1 MAGGMRIVT
10 NVAALNAVVANTN
23 NSSNL
28 SKSLE
33 RLSTGLKINAA
44 KDNASG
50 MAIANQLKTQAS
62 SLKQAIDNGNQANS
76 VLLTADKAIEE
87 QSNIL
92 DQIKSKAI
100 QAAQDGQSTKTRNML
115 QADIN
120 RLMEELDNIA
130 NTTSFNGK
138 QLLSGGFSNQ
148 EFQVGDRSNIT
159 VKTSIGS
166 TQSSKIGVT
175 RFETGAN
182 ITASNI
188 TQLTLKQYD
197 GIQDFKFASVKIS
210 YSVNTGV
217 GALAEEINRNSGVT
231 GVRATYNVTTTGV
244 FAVKASRTSD
254 DFSINGV
261 LIGRVDY
268 QDNDQNGALV
278 NAINA
283 VKDTTGVQA
292 SIDSNGRLS
301 LTSADGR
308 AVYIGGSGNAIGLGS
323 GISQNMY
330 ANFGRLSL
338 VKNSGSDILVSGTFS
353 KMVLSVDANASASN
367 WILSASKG
375 AGGIGMAGASTTSQ
389 YSMSLRETK
398 SQITAYQRDALG
410 MNANR
415 FGMQWGSVAMSQNG
429 FSQLTVA
436 SAGGLANWGVKSNT
450 GNLAHISSISELNVV
465 GYFSHTLTVAMVSG
479 NWANFRTSMV
489 KATNVG
495 VNSVGV
501 PMPGQVQLVNT
512 TAGVTTLKGA
522 MAVMDIVE
530 TAILNVDQIRADIG
544 SAQQQID
551 STINNISTTQVNLKS
566 AESVIRDVDFAD
578 ESANYSKSSILAQSG
593 AYALAQANASSQYVM
608 QLLQ

>member
-10 NVAALNAVVANTN
+10 NVAALQGVVANTN

-28 SKSLE
+28 QKSLE

-62 SLKQAIDNGNQANS
+62 SLGAAIDNGNQANS

-92 DQIKSKAI
+92 DQIKQKAI

-115 QADIN
+115 QADII

-138 QLLSGGFSNQ
+138 NLLSGGFANQ

-159 VKTSIGS
+159 VKTTIGS
-166 TQSSKIGVT
+166 TQSSKLGVT
-175 RFETGAN
+175 RFETGSQ
-182 ITASNI
+182 ITASNNV
-188 TQLTLKQYD
+188 QLTIKQYN
-197 GIQDFKFASVKIS
+197 GIEDFKFAAVNIS

-217 GALAEEINRNSGVT
+217 GALAEEINRNSGTT

-244 FAVKASRTSD
+244 FAINAGHSSD
-254 DFSINGV
+254 NFSINGV

-268 QDNDQNGALV
+268 QNNDQNGALV

-283 VKDTTGVQA
+283 VKDTTGVEA
-292 SIDSNGRLS
+292 SVDKNGRLVM
-301 LTSADGR
+301 TSAEGR
-308 AVYIGGSGNAIGLGS
+308 AVFIGGSIGGGS
-323 GISQNMY
+323 GVASTMY
-330 ANFGRLSL
+330 SNFGRLSL
-338 VKNSGSDILVSGTFS
+338 VKNSGADILLSGGGNGINGA
-353 KMVLSVDANASASN
+353 SV
-367 WILSASKG
+367 
-375 AGGIGMAGASTTSQ
+375 IGFAGASTTSQ

-398 SQITAYQRDALG
+398 MQIGGYEADAMG
-410 MNANR
+410 MFGSR
-415 FGMQWGSVAMSQNG
+415 FGLVELSGGMTALFGQANLSLVSGFDNFGTAEGQISG
-429 FSQLTVA
+429 FSQIKDTRYVFSNALSDMMVTGTWASFKTSIVVQTVGAA
-436 SAGGLANWGVKSNT
+436 S
-450 GNLAHISSISELNVV
+450 
-465 GYFSHTLTVAMVSG
+465 
-479 NWANFRTSMV
+479 
-489 KATNVG
+489 
-495 VNSVGV
+495 
-501 PMPGQVQLVNT
+501 QVQIVNQ

-522 MAVMDIVE
+522 MAMMDIVE
-530 TAILNVDQIRADIG
+530 TAILNVDQIRANIG

-551 STINNISTTQVNLKS
+551 ATINNISTTQVNLKS
-566 AESVIRDVDFAD
+566 AESVIRDLDFAS

>member
-1 MAGGMRIVT
+1 MRIVT

-62 SLKQAIDNGNQANS
+62 SLSQAIDNGNQANS

-130 NTTSFNGK
+130 NSTSFNGK

-148 EFQVGDRSNIT
+148 EFQVGDKSNIT
-159 VKTSIGS
+159 VKTTIGS

-182 ITASNI
+182 ITASSNI
-188 TQLTLKQYD
+188 QLTLKQYD
-197 GIQDFKFASVKIS
+197 GIQDFKFASVTIS
-210 YSVNTGV
+210 YSVNTGL

-231 GVRATYNVTTTGV
+231 GVRATYNVQTTGL
-244 FAVKASRTSD
+244 FAVKASSTAD

-261 LIGRVDY
+261 LIGKVDY
-268 QDNDQNGALV
+268 QDNDTNGALV

-283 VKDTTGVQA
+283 VKDTTGVTA
-292 SIDSNGRLS
+292 SIDSKGRLS
-301 LTSADGR
+301 MTSTDGR
-308 AVYIGGSGNAIGLGS
+308 AVYIGGGAGRGNNAIGDGS
-323 GISQNMY
+323 GVAQTMY
-330 ANFGRLSL
+330 KNFGRLSL
-338 VKNSGSDILVSGTFS
+338 VKNSGQDILLSG
-353 KMVLSVDANASASN
+353 SAAIITSPGAAPT
-367 WILSASKG
+367 ITSG
-375 AGGIGMAGASTTSQ
+375 AGAIGFAGASTTSE

-415 FGMQWGSVAMSQNG
+415 FGAQW
-429 FSQLTVA
+429 FSATISGLFTA
-436 SAGGLANWGVKSNT
+436 ITAATAGGLANWGAKSVN
-450 GNLAHISSISELNVV
+450 GADAVSSIDQIRKMAQ
-465 GYFSHTLTVAMVSG
+465 GAFFSGGLSLVMTG
-479 NWANFRTSMV
+479 NWAKFNSLV
-489 KATNVG
+489 QVTNVNTA
-495 VNSVGV
+495 VSNI
-501 PMPGQVQLVNT
+501 QLVNT

-551 STINNISTTQVNLKS
+551 STINNISVTQVNLKS
-566 AESVIRDVDFAD
+566 AESVIRDVDFAS

>member
-10 NVAALNAVVANTN
+10 NVAALQGVVANTN

-28 SKSLE
+28 QKSLE

-62 SLKQAIDNGNQANS
+62 SLGAAIDNGNQANS

-92 DQIKSKAI
+92 DQIKQKAI

-115 QADIN
+115 QADII

-138 QLLSGGFSNQ
+138 NLLSGGFANQ

-159 VKTSIGS
+159 VKTTIGS

-175 RFETGAN
+175 RFETGKN
-182 ITASNI
+182 ITASSNM
-188 TQLTLKQYD
+188 QLTIKQYN
-197 GIQDFKFASVKIS
+197 GIEDFKFAAVNIS

-217 GALAEEINRNSGVT
+217 GALAEEINRNSGAT
-231 GVRATYNVTTTGV
+231 GVRASYNVTTTGV
-244 FAVKASRTSD
+244 FAVKASSTAD
-254 DFSINGV
+254 NFSINGV

-283 VKDTTGVQA
+283 VKDTTGVEA
-292 SIDSNGRLS
+292 SIDANGRLN

-308 AVYIGGSGNAIGLGS
+308 AVFISGGETRDGNAIGTGS
-323 GISQNMY
+323 GIGVTMY
-330 ANFGRLSL
+330 QNFGRLSL
-338 VKNSGSDILVSGTFS
+338 VKNSGADILVSGVSF
-353 KMVLSVDANASASN
+353 DAAGV
-367 WILSASKG
+367 KTQG
-375 AGGIGMAGASTTSQ
+375 AGAIGFAGVSTTSQ

-398 SQITAYQRDALG
+398 MQIGAYQQDALG
-410 MNANR
+410 MNSTR
-415 FGMQWGSVAMSQNG
+415 FGVQWVTGGALTAIFNANGVSVASN
-429 FSQLTVA
+429 
-436 SAGGLANWGVKSNT
+436 GGLANFGAKSVKGANAIT
-450 GNLAHISSISELNVV
+450 GFTQFYQLAQGAFFSGGLSLVMTADWQGFNSIVKQTALSAQSVV
-465 GYFSHTLTVAMVSG
+465 SLVQI
-479 NWANFRTSMV
+479 AN
-489 KATNVG
+489 
-495 VNSVGV
+495 
-501 PMPGQVQLVNT
+501 Q

-522 MAVMDIVE
+522 MAMMDIVE
-530 TAILNVDQIRADIG
+530 TAILNVDQIRANIG

-566 AESVIRDVDFAD
+566 AESVIRDLDFAS

>member
-10 NVAALNAVVANTN
+10 NVAALQGVVANTN

-28 SKSLE
+28 QKSLE

-62 SLKQAIDNGNQANS
+62 SLGAAIDNGNQANS

-92 DQIKSKAI
+92 DQIKQKAI
-100 QAAQDGQSTKTRNML
+100 TAAQDGQSTKTRNML
-115 QADIN
+115 QADII

-138 QLLSGGFSNQ
+138 NLLSGGFSNQ

-159 VKTSIGS
+159 VKTTIGS
-166 TQSSKIGVT
+166 TQSSKLGVT
-175 RFETGAN
+175 RFETGSN
-182 ITASNI
+182 ITASADM
-188 TQLTLKQYD
+188 QLTLKQYD
-197 GIQDFKFASVKIS
+197 GIQDFKYAAVKIS

-217 GALAEEINRNSGVT
+217 GALAEEINRNSGIT
-231 GVRATYNVTTTGV
+231 GVRASYNVTTTGV
-244 FAVKASRTSD
+244 FAVKASSTSD
-254 DFSINGV
+254 DFSINGI
-261 LIGRVDY
+261 LIGKVDY

-283 VKDTTGVQA
+283 VKDTTGVEA
-292 SIDSNGRLS
+292 SIDANGRLS

-308 AVYIGGSGNAIGLGS
+308 AVYIDGTQRAGNALGTGS
-323 GISQNMY
+323 GIGITMY
-330 ANFGRLSL
+330 QNFGRLSL
-338 VKNSGSDILVSGTFS
+338 VKNSGADILMSGT
-353 KMVLSVDANASASN
+353 A
-367 WILSASKG
+367 WIKTEKLSAG
-375 AGGIGMAGASTTSQ
+375 TLAAGASAIGFGGASRVSQ

-398 SQITAYQRDALG
+398 MQIGAYQQDALG
-410 MNANR
+410 MNSTR
-415 FGMQWGSVAMSQNG
+415 FGVQWLSVAGTITAIFNAGGISQ
-429 FSQLTVA
+429 A
-436 SAGGLANWGVKSNT
+436 SMGGLANWGGKSAKGANAISVLSDLKL
-450 GNLAHISSISELNVV
+450 LAQ
-465 GYFSHTLTVAMVSG
+465 GAFFSDTLTQVMTA
-479 NWANFRTSMV
+479 NWQGFNSIV
-489 KATNVG
+489 KNTALSQRDVI
-495 VNSVGV
+495 SLI
-501 PMPGQVQLVNT
+501 QLVNQ

-522 MAVMDIVE
+522 MAMMDIVE
-530 TAILNVDQIRADIG
+530 TAILNVDQIRANIG

-551 STINNISTTQVNLKS
+551 ATINNISTTQVNLKS
-566 AESVIRDVDFAD
+566 AESVIRDLDFAS

>member
-130 NTTSFNGK
+130 NSTSFNGK

-159 VKTSIGS
+159 VKTTIGS

-182 ITASNI
+182 ITASSNI
-188 TQLTLKQYD
+188 QLTLKQYN
-197 GIQDFKFASVKIS
+197 GIEDFKFASVAIS
-210 YSVNTGV
+210 YSVNTGL
-217 GALAEEINRNSGVT
+217 GALAEEINRNSGIT
-231 GVRATYNVTTTGV
+231 GVRATYNVTTTGL
-244 FAVKASRTSD
+244 FAVKASSTAE

-261 LIGRVDY
+261 LIGKVDY

-283 VKDTTGVQA
+283 VKDTTGVTA
-292 SIDSNGRLS
+292 SIDSKGRLS
-301 LTSADGR
+301 MTSTDGR
-308 AVYIGGSGNAIGLGS
+308 AVYIGGGVARNGNAIGDGS
-323 GISQNMY
+323 GVAQTMY
-330 ANFGRLSL
+330 KNFGRLSL
-338 VKNSGSDILVSGTFS
+338 VKNSGQDILLSGTAAIITS
-353 KMVLSVDANASASN
+353 PGAAVR
-367 WILSASKG
+367 ITGG
-375 AGGIGMAGASTTSQ
+375 AGAIGFAGASTTSQ

-398 SQITAYQRDALG
+398 SQITSYQRDALG

-415 FGMQWGSVAMSQNG
+415 FGVNWFSGQI
-429 FSQLTVA
+429 SQLFTAITAA
-436 SAGGLANWGVKSNT
+436 SDGGFANWGAKSTNGADAVSSHDQVRQMAQGAFFSGQLSLVMTGEWARFNSLVAVTNVNSNT
-450 GNLAHISSISELNVV
+450 STI
-465 GYFSHTLTVAMVSG
+465 
-479 NWANFRTSMV
+479 
-489 KATNVG
+489 
-495 VNSVGV
+495 
-501 PMPGQVQLVNT
+501 QLVNT

>member
-10 NVAALNAVVANTN
+10 NVAALQGVVANTN

-28 SKSLE
+28 QKSLE

-62 SLKQAIDNGNQANS
+62 SLGAAIDNGNQANS

-92 DQIKSKAI
+92 DQIKQKAI
-100 QAAQDGQSTKTRNML
+100 TAAQDGQSTKTRNML
-115 QADIN
+115 QADII

-138 QLLSGGFSNQ
+138 NLLSGGFSNQ
-148 EFQVGDRSNIT
+148 EFQIGDRSNIT
-159 VKTSIGS
+159 VKTTIGS

-175 RFETGAN
+175 RFETG
-182 ITASNI
+182 SNI
-188 TQLTLKQYD
+188 SASADMQLTLKQYD
-197 GIQDFKFASVKIS
+197 GIQDFKYAAVKIS

-217 GALAEEINRNSGVT
+217 GALAEEINRNSGTT

-244 FAVKASRTSD
+244 FAVKASSTAD
-254 DFSINGV
+254 NFSINGV
-261 LIGRVDY
+261 LIGKIDY
-268 QDNDQNGALV
+268 QDNDTNGALV
-278 NAINA
+278 NGINA
-283 VKDTTGVQA
+283 VKDTTGVEA
-292 SIDSNGRLS
+292 SIDANGRLS

-308 AVYIGGSGNAIGLGS
+308 AVYIGGGETRGGNAMGVGS
-323 GISQNMY
+323 GIGITMY
-330 ANFGRLSL
+330 QNFGRLSL
-338 VKNSGSDILVSGTFS
+338 VKNSGSDILVSGVGFIKTQA
-353 KMVLSVDANASASN
+353 SVAATEAKGASA
-367 WILSASKG
+367 IG
-375 AGGIGMAGASTTSQ
+375 FGGVSRVSQ

-398 SQITAYQRDALG
+398 MQIGAYEQDALG
-410 MNANR
+410 MNSTR
-415 FGMQWGSVAMSQNG
+415 FGVQWLTAGSLSAIFN
-429 FSQLTVA
+429 A
-436 SAGGLANWGVKSNT
+436 SSLSLASLGGLANFGQTSVKGANAISAWAKMNPLAQGAFFSGGLSLVMTANWQGFNSIIKNT
-450 GNLAHISSISELNVV
+450 ALSAQSVV
-465 GYFSHTLTVAMVSG
+465 SL
-479 NWANFRTSMV
+479 
-489 KATNVG
+489 
-495 VNSVGV
+495 
-501 PMPGQVQLVNT
+501 VQLVNQ

-522 MAVMDIVE
+522 MAMMNIVE
-530 TAILNVDQIRADIG
+530 TAILNVDQIRANIG

-566 AESVIRDVDFAD
+566 AESVIRDLDFAS

>member
-10 NVAALNAVVANTN
+10 NVAALQGVVANTN

-28 SKSLE
+28 QKSLE

-62 SLKQAIDNGNQANS
+62 SLGAAIDNGNQANS

-92 DQIKSKAI
+92 DQIKQKAI
-100 QAAQDGQSTKTRNML
+100 TAAQDGQSTKTRNML
-115 QADIN
+115 QADII

-138 QLLSGGFSNQ
+138 NLLSGGFSNQ

-159 VKTSIGS
+159 VKTTIGS

-175 RFETGAN
+175 RFETG
-182 ITASNI
+182 SNI
-188 TQLTLKQYD
+188 SASADMQLTLKQYD
-197 GIQDFKFASVKIS
+197 GIQDFKYAAVKIS

-217 GALAEEINRNSGVT
+217 GALAEEINRNSGTT

-244 FAVKASRTSD
+244 FAVKASSTAD
-254 DFSINGV
+254 NFSINGV
-261 LIGRVDY
+261 LIGKIDY
-268 QDNDQNGALV
+268 QDNDTNGALV
-278 NAINA
+278 NGINA
-283 VKDTTGVQA
+283 VKDTTGVEA
-292 SIDSNGRLS
+292 SIDANGRLS

-308 AVYIGGSGNAIGLGS
+308 AVYIGGGEARGGNAMGVGS
-323 GISQNMY
+323 GIGITMY
-330 ANFGRLSL
+330 QNFGRLSL
-338 VKNSGSDILVSGTFS
+338 VKNSGSDILVSGVGFIKTQ
-353 KMVLSVDANASASN
+353 ASA
-367 WILSASKG
+367 AATEAKG
-375 AGGIGMAGASTTSQ
+375 ASAIGFGGVSRVSQ

-398 SQITAYQRDALG
+398 MQIGAYEQDALG
-410 MNANR
+410 MNSTR
-415 FGMQWGSVAMSQNG
+415 FGVQWLTAGSLSAIFNVS
-429 FSQLTVA
+429 SLSLA
-436 SAGGLANWGVKSNT
+436 SLGGLANFGPTSVKGANAISAWAKMNPLAQGAFFSGGLSLVMTANWQGFNSIIKNT
-450 GNLAHISSISELNVV
+450 ALSGQSVV
-465 GYFSHTLTVAMVSG
+465 SL
-479 NWANFRTSMV
+479 
-489 KATNVG
+489 
-495 VNSVGV
+495 
-501 PMPGQVQLVNT
+501 VQLVNQ

-522 MAVMDIVE
+522 MAMMDIVE
-530 TAILNVDQIRADIG
+530 TAILNVDQIRANIG

-566 AESVIRDVDFAD
+566 AESVIRDLDFAS

>member
-23 NSSNL
+23 NSSSL

-62 SLKQAIDNGNQANS
+62 TLTQAIDNGNQANS

-92 DQIKSKAI
+92 DLIKSKAT

-130 NTTSFNGK
+130 NSTSFNGK
-138 QLLSGGFSNQ
+138 MLLSGGFTNQ

-159 VKTSIGS
+159 VKTTIGS

-175 RFETGAN
+175 RFETGER
-182 ITASNI
+182 ITAASEVK
-188 TQLTLKQYD
+188 LSLKQYD
-197 GIQDFKFASVKIS
+197 GVNDFDFAAIKIS
-210 YSVNTGV
+210 YSVGTGLGV
-217 GALAEEINRNSGVT
+217 LVEEMNRVSNET
-231 GVRATYNVTTTGV
+231 GVRASYNITTTGKFSILASNTAEN
-244 FAVKASRTSD
+244 FA
-254 DFSINGV
+254 INGV
-261 LIGRVDY
+261 QIGRIDY
-268 QDNDQNGALV
+268 QDNDSNGALV
-278 NAINA
+278 NGINA
-283 VKDTTGVQA
+283 YKDTTGVTA
-292 SIDSNGRLS
+292 SLGANNELV
-301 LTSADGR
+301 LTSTDGR
-308 AVYIGGSGNAIGLGS
+308 AVYIEGGLGVGSGVSSND
-323 GISQNMY
+323 Y
-330 ANFGRLSL
+330 TNFGRLSL
-338 VKNSGSDILVSGTFS
+338 VKNSGSDIVISGNNVS
-353 KMVLSVDANASASN
+353 L
-367 WILSASKG
+367 
-375 AGGIGMAGASTTSQ
+375 AGYAGATTVSQ

-398 SQITAYQRDALG
+398 AKINAYQADALG
-410 MNANR
+410 MFGDR
-415 FGMQWGSVAMSQNG
+415 FGMNTILSAGISTAFGSLSIVSTLSIGGGLKDFSQWSTNLTTKLNFVNGLVTLATSLVMDSDTGEIQASMASVAND
-429 FSQLTVA
+429 
-436 SAGGLANWGVKSNT
+436 
-450 GNLAHISSISELNVV
+450 
-465 GYFSHTLTVAMVSG
+465 
-479 NWANFRTSMV
+479 
-489 KATNVG
+489 
-495 VNSVGV
+495 
-501 PMPGQVQLVNT
+501 T

-551 STINNISTTQVNLKS
+551 STINNITTTQVNLKS
-566 AESVIRDVDFAD
+566 AESVIRDVDFAS
-578 ESANYSKSSILAQSG
+578 ESANYSKASILAQSG
-593 AYALAQANASSQYVM
+593 AYALAQANASSQYVL

>member
-92 DQIKSKAI
+92 DQIKQKAI

-138 QLLSGGFSNQ
+138 QLLSGGFTNQ

-175 RFETGAN
+175 RFETGSK
-182 ITASNI
+182 ITA
-188 TQLTLKQYD
+188 TGEMQLTLKQYN
-197 GIQDFKFASVKIS
+197 GIEDFKFASVKIS
-210 YSVNTGV
+210 YSVNTGL
-217 GALAEEINRNSGVT
+217 GALAEEINRNAGVT
-231 GVRATYNVTTTGV
+231 GIRATYNVTTTGIW
-244 FAVKASRTSD
+244 AVKAGNTD
-254 DFSINGV
+254 DNFSINGV
-261 LIGRVDY
+261 LIGRVNY
-268 QDNDQNGALV
+268 QNNDQNGALV

-292 SIDSNGRLS
+292 SIDANGRLS
-301 LTSADGR
+301 MTSTDGR
-308 AVYIGGSGNAIGLGS
+308 AVYIGGSIGAGS
-323 GISQNMY
+323 GIGESMY

-338 VKNSGSDILVSGTFS
+338 VKNSGSDILLSGAF
-353 KMVLSVDANASASN
+353 VNSAGTT
-367 WILSASKG
+367 LR
-375 AGGIGMAGASTTSQ
+375 GASHIGYGTESTVSQ

-398 SQITAYQRDALG
+398 MQITAYQKDALG
-410 MNANR
+410 MNADR
-415 FGMQWGSVAMSQNG
+415 FGMRIGYAISDVFGTADLSAIAGLENATQFGLDLSMAKDNLYVTSQVLSDIMMTVGWAAFKTSVVKQTAIGTTQN
-429 FSQLTVA
+429 SL
-436 SAGGLANWGVKSNT
+436 
-450 GNLAHISSISELNVV
+450 
-465 GYFSHTLTVAMVSG
+465 
-479 NWANFRTSMV
+479 
-489 KATNVG
+489 
-495 VNSVGV
+495 
-501 PMPGQVQLVNT
+501 VQLNNT

>member
-10 NVAALNAVVANTN
+10 NVAALQGVVANTN

-28 SKSLE
+28 QKSLE

-62 SLKQAIDNGNQANS
+62 SLGAAIDNGNQANS

-92 DQIKSKAI
+92 DQIKQKAI
-100 QAAQDGQSTKTRNML
+100 TAAQDGQSTKTRNML
-115 QADIN
+115 QADII

-138 QLLSGGFSNQ
+138 NLLSGGFSNQ

-159 VKTSIGS
+159 VKTTIGS
-166 TQSSKIGVT
+166 TQSSKLGVT
-175 RFETGAN
+175 RFETGAK
-182 ITASNI
+182 ITASSNV
-188 TQLTLKQYD
+188 QLTIKQYN
-197 GIQDFKFASVKIS
+197 GIEDFKFAAVNIS

-217 GALAEEINRNSGVT
+217 GALAEEINRNSGTT
-231 GVRATYNVTTTGV
+231 GVRATYNVTTTGL
-244 FAVKASRTSD
+244 FAINAGNTSD
-254 DFSINGV
+254 EFKINGV

-268 QDNDQNGALV
+268 QNNDQNGALV

-283 VKDTTGVQA
+283 VKDTTGVEA
-292 SIDSNGRLS
+292 SVDKNGRLVM
-301 LTSADGR
+301 TSAEGR
-308 AVYIGGSGNAIGLGS
+308 AVMIEGSIGGGSGVAS
-323 GISQNMY
+323 TMY
-330 ANFGRLSL
+330 SNFGRLSL
-338 VKNSGSDILVSGTFS
+338 VKNSGADILLSGGGSGTDGA
-353 KMVLSVDANASASN
+353 SV
-367 WILSASKG
+367 
-375 AGGIGMAGASTTSQ
+375 IGFAGASTTSQ

-398 SQITAYQRDALG
+398 MQIGGYQADAMG
-410 MNANR
+410 MYGDR
-415 FGMQWGSVAMSQNG
+415 FGIVINSGGMSALFGVAANALSTLAG
-429 FSQLTVA
+429 FNNFGTAAGQFSSLSQLKDTKYVYSNSFSNMMHTVNWNQFKSVVVQTVGAA
-436 SAGGLANWGVKSNT
+436 S
-450 GNLAHISSISELNVV
+450 
-465 GYFSHTLTVAMVSG
+465 
-479 NWANFRTSMV
+479 
-489 KATNVG
+489 
-495 VNSVGV
+495 
-501 PMPGQVQLVNT
+501 QVQIVNN

-522 MAVMDIVE
+522 MAMMDIVE
-530 TAILNVDQIRADIG
+530 TAILNVDQIRANIG

-551 STINNISTTQVNLKS
+551 ATINNISTTQVNLKS
-566 AESVIRDVDFAD
+566 AESVIRDLDFAS

>member
-10 NVAALNAVVANTN
+10 NVAALQGVVANTN

-28 SKSLE
+28 QKSLE

-62 SLKQAIDNGNQANS
+62 SLGAAIDNGNQANS

-92 DQIKSKAI
+92 DQIKQKAI

-115 QADIN
+115 QADII

-138 QLLSGGFSNQ
+138 NLLSGGFSNQ

-159 VKTSIGS
+159 VKTTIGS

-175 RFETGAN
+175 RFETGKN
-182 ITASNI
+182 ITASSNM
-188 TQLTLKQYD
+188 QLTIKQYN
-197 GIQDFKFASVKIS
+197 GIEDFKFAAVNIS

-217 GALAEEINRNSGVT
+217 GALAEEINRNSGAT
-231 GVRATYNVTTTGV
+231 GVRASYNVTTTGV
-244 FAVKASRTSD
+244 FAVKASSTAD

-283 VKDTTGVQA
+283 VKDTTGVEA
-292 SIDSNGRLS
+292 SIDANGRLS

-308 AVYIGGSGNAIGLGS
+308 AVYIDGGATRTGNAIGTGS
-323 GISQNMY
+323 GIGITMY
-330 ANFGRLSL
+330 QNFGRLSL
-338 VKNSGSDILVSGTFS
+338 VKNSGADILVSGVSF
-353 KMVLSVDANASASN
+353 DAAG
-367 WILSASKG
+367 KTQG
-375 AGGIGMAGASTTSQ
+375 AGAIGFAGVSTTSQ

-398 SQITAYQRDALG
+398 MQIGAYQQDALG
-410 MNANR
+410 MNSTR
-415 FGMQWGSVAMSQNG
+415 FGVQWVTAGTLTAIFNNNGVSVASN
-429 FSQLTVA
+429 
-436 SAGGLANWGVKSNT
+436 GGLANFGAKSVKGANAIT
-450 GNLAHISSISELNVV
+450 GFTQFYQLAQGAFFSGGLSLVMTADWQGFNSIVKQTALSAQSVV
-465 GYFSHTLTVAMVSG
+465 SLVQI
-479 NWANFRTSMV
+479 AN
-489 KATNVG
+489 
-495 VNSVGV
+495 
-501 PMPGQVQLVNT
+501 Q

-522 MAVMDIVE
+522 MAMMDIVE
-530 TAILNVDQIRADIG
+530 TAILNVDQIRANIG

-566 AESVIRDVDFAD
+566 AESVIRDLDFAS

>member
-1 MAGGMRIVT
+1 MRIVT
-10 NVAALNAVVANTN
+10 NVAALQGVVANTN

-28 SKSLE
+28 QKSLE

-62 SLKQAIDNGNQANS
+62 SLGAAIDNGNQANS

-92 DQIKSKAI
+92 DQIKQKAI

-115 QADIN
+115 QADII

-138 QLLSGGFSNQ
+138 NLLSGGFSNQ

-159 VKTSIGS
+159 VKTTIGS

-175 RFETGAN
+175 RFETGKN
-182 ITASNI
+182 ITASSNM
-188 TQLTLKQYD
+188 QLTLKQYN
-197 GIQDFKFASVKIS
+197 GIEDFKYAAVNIS

-217 GALAEEINRNSGVT
+217 GALAEEINRNSGTT
-231 GVRATYNVTTTGV
+231 GVRASYNVTTTGV
-244 FAVKASRTSD
+244 FAVKASSTAD
-254 DFSINGV
+254 NFSINGV

-268 QDNDQNGALV
+268 QDKDQNGALV

-283 VKDTTGVQA
+283 VKDTTGVEA
-292 SIDSNGRLS
+292 SIDENGRLS

-308 AVYIGGSGNAIGLGS
+308 AVYISGGETRGGNAIGTGS
-323 GISQNMY
+323 GIGITMY
-330 ANFGRLSL
+330 ENFGRLSL
-338 VKNSGSDILVSGTFS
+338 VKNSGADILVSGVAFIGADGT
-353 KMVLSVDANASASN
+353 KTL
-367 WILSASKG
+367 G
-375 AGGIGMAGASTTSQ
+375 AGAIGFAGASTTSQ

-398 SQITAYQRDALG
+398 MQIGAYQQDALG
-410 MNANR
+410 MNSAR
-415 FGMQWGSVAMSQNG
+415 FGVQWITGGTLSALFN
-429 FSQLTVA
+429 A
-436 SAGGLANWGVKSNT
+436 SGISKASLGGLANFGAKSVKGANAITGFTQFYQLAQGAFFSGGLSLVMTADWQGFNSIIKNT
-450 GNLAHISSISELNVV
+450 ALSTQTVV
-465 GYFSHTLTVAMVSG
+465 SL
-479 NWANFRTSMV
+479 
-489 KATNVG
+489 
-495 VNSVGV
+495 
-501 PMPGQVQLVNT
+501 VQLVNQ

-522 MAVMDIVE
+522 MAMMDIVE
-530 TAILNVDQIRADIG
+530 TAILNVDQIRANIG

-566 AESVIRDVDFAD
+566 AESVIRDLDFAS

>member
-10 NVAALNAVVANTN
+10 NVAALQGVVANTN
-23 NSSNL
+23 NSGNL
-28 SKSLE
+28 QKSLE

-62 SLKQAIDNGNQANS
+62 SLGAAIDNGNQANS

-92 DQIKSKAI
+92 DQIKQKAI

-115 QADIN
+115 QADII

-138 QLLSGGFSNQ
+138 NLLSGGFSNQ

-159 VKTSIGS
+159 VKTTIGS

-175 RFETGAN
+175 RFETGKN
-182 ITASNI
+182 ITASSNM
-188 TQLTLKQYD
+188 QLTIKQYN
-197 GIQDFKFASVKIS
+197 GIEDFKFAAVNIS

-217 GALAEEINRNSGVT
+217 GALAEEINRNSGAT
-231 GVRATYNVTTTGV
+231 GVRASYNVTTTGV
-244 FAVKASRTSD
+244 FAVKASSTAD
-254 DFSINGV
+254 NFSINGV

-283 VKDTTGVQA
+283 VKDTTGVEA
-292 SIDSNGRLS
+292 SIDANGRLS

-308 AVYIGGSGNAIGLGS
+308 AVYISGGETRGGNAIGTGS
-323 GISQNMY
+323 GIGVTMY
-330 ANFGRLSL
+330 QNFGRLSL
-338 VKNSGSDILVSGTFS
+338 VKNSGADILVSGVAF
-353 KMVLSVDANASASN
+353 DAGGNKT
-367 WILSASKG
+367 LG
-375 AGGIGMAGASTTSQ
+375 AGSIGFAGVSTTSQ

-398 SQITAYQRDALG
+398 MQLGAYQQDALG
-410 MNANR
+410 MNSTR
-415 FGMQWGSVAMSQNG
+415 FGVQWVTGGALTAIFNANGVSVASN
-429 FSQLTVA
+429 
-436 SAGGLANWGVKSNT
+436 GGLANFGAKSVKGANAITGFTQFYQLAQGAFFSGGLSLVMTADWQGFNAIVKNT
-450 GNLAHISSISELNVV
+450 ALSGQSVV
-465 GYFSHTLTVAMVSG
+465 SL
-479 NWANFRTSMV
+479 
-489 KATNVG
+489 
-495 VNSVGV
+495 
-501 PMPGQVQLVNT
+501 VQLANQ

-522 MAVMDIVE
+522 MAMMDIVE
-530 TAILNVDQIRADIG
+530 TAILNVDQIRANIG

-551 STINNISTTQVNLKS
+551 ATINNISTTQVNLKS
-566 AESVIRDVDFAD
+566 AESVIRDLDFAS

>member
-10 NVAALNAVVANTN
+10 NVAALQGVVANTN

-28 SKSLE
+28 QKSLE

-62 SLKQAIDNGNQANS
+62 SLGAAIDNGNQANS

-92 DQIKSKAI
+92 DQIKQKAI
-100 QAAQDGQSTKTRNML
+100 TAAQDGQSTKTRNML
-115 QADIN
+115 QADII

-138 QLLSGGFSNQ
+138 NLLSGGFSNQ
-148 EFQVGDRSNIT
+148 EFQIGDRSNIT
-159 VKTSIGS
+159 VKTTIGS
-166 TQSSKIGVT
+166 TQSSKLGVT
-175 RFETGAN
+175 RFETG
-182 ITASNI
+182 SNI
-188 TQLTLKQYD
+188 SASANMQLTLKQYD
-197 GIQDFKFASVKIS
+197 GIQDFKYAAVKIS

-217 GALAEEINRNSGVT
+217 GALAEEINRNSGTT
-231 GVRATYNVTTTGV
+231 GVRASYNVTTTGV
-244 FAVKASRTSD
+244 FAVRASSTAD

-261 LIGRVDY
+261 LIGKVDY

-283 VKDTTGVQA
+283 VKDTTGVEA
-292 SIDSNGRLS
+292 SIDENGRLS

-308 AVYIGGSGNAIGLGS
+308 AVYISGGETRGGNAIGTGS
-323 GISQNMY
+323 GIGTTMY
-330 ANFGRLSL
+330 QNFGRLSL
-338 VKNSGSDILVSGTFS
+338 VKNSGADILVSGVAFVGAAGT
-353 KMVLSVDANASASN
+353 KTL
-367 WILSASKG
+367 G
-375 AGGIGMAGASTTSQ
+375 AGAIGFAGASTTSQ

-398 SQITAYQRDALG
+398 MQIGAYQQDALG
-410 MNANR
+410 MNSTR
-415 FGMQWGSVAMSQNG
+415 FGVQWITG
-429 FSQLTVA
+429 
-436 SAGGLANWGVKSNT
+436 GGLSAIFNANGISAASLGGLVNFGAKSVKGANAISVVSHLKPLAQGALFSGSLSAVMT
-450 GNLAHISSISELNVV
+450 GNWQSFNSIIKNTALSAQSVV
-465 GYFSHTLTVAMVSG
+465 SL
-479 NWANFRTSMV
+479 
-489 KATNVG
+489 
-495 VNSVGV
+495 
-501 PMPGQVQLVNT
+501 VQLVNQ

-522 MAVMDIVE
+522 MAMMDIVE
-530 TAILNVDQIRADIG
+530 TAILNVDQIRANIG

-566 AESVIRDVDFAD
+566 AESVIRDLDFAS

>member
-10 NVAALNAVVANTN
+10 NVAALQGVVANTN

-28 SKSLE
+28 QKSLE

-50 MAIANQLKTQAS
+50 LAIANQLKTQAS
-62 SLKQAIDNGNQANS
+62 SLGAAIDNGNQANS

-92 DQIKSKAI
+92 DQIKQKAI
-100 QAAQDGQSTKTRNML
+100 TAAQDGQSTKTRNML
-115 QADIN
+115 QADII

-138 QLLSGGFSNQ
+138 NLLSGGFANQ

-159 VKTSIGS
+159 VKTTIGS

-175 RFETGAN
+175 RFETGSN
-182 ITASNI
+182 ITASADM
-188 TQLTLKQYD
+188 QLTLKQYD
-197 GIQDFKFASVKIS
+197 GIQDFKYASVKIS

-217 GALAEEINRNSGVT
+217 GALAEEINRNSGTT
-231 GVRATYNVTTTGV
+231 GVRASYNVTTTGV
-244 FAVKASRTSD
+244 FAVKASSTSD

-261 LIGRVDY
+261 LIGKIDY

-278 NAINA
+278 NGINA
-283 VKDTTGVQA
+283 VKDTTGVEA
-292 SIDSNGRLS
+292 SIDANGRLS

-308 AVYIGGSGNAIGLGS
+308 AVYIDGTQRGGNAIGTGS
-323 GISQNMY
+323 GIGITMY
-330 ANFGRLSL
+330 QNFGRLSL
-338 VKNSGSDILVSGTFS
+338 VKNSGADILMSGT
-353 KMVLSVDANASASN
+353 A
-367 WILSASKG
+367 WIKNEKLSAG
-375 AGGIGMAGASTTSQ
+375 TQAAGASAIGFGGASRVSQ

-398 SQITAYQRDALG
+398 MQIGIYQQDALG
-410 MNANR
+410 MNSTR
-415 FGMQWGSVAMSQNG
+415 FGVQWLTAAGTITAIFNAGGISQ
-429 FSQLTVA
+429 A
-436 SAGGLANWGVKSNT
+436 SLGGLANWGGKSAKGANAISALSNMRPLAQGAFFSATLAQVMTAGWQGFNSLVQNT
-450 GNLAHISSISELNVV
+450 A
-465 GYFSHTLTVAMVSG
+465 LTS
-479 NWANFRTSMV
+479 
-489 KATNVG
+489 KDIL
-495 VNSVGV
+495 SVI
-501 PMPGQVQLVNT
+501 QLVNQ

-530 TAILNVDQIRADIG
+530 TAILNVDQIRANIG

-551 STINNISTTQVNLKS
+551 ATINNISTTQVNLKS
-566 AESVIRDVDFAD
+566 AESVIRDLDFAS

>member
-10 NVAALNAVVANTN
+10 NVAALQGVVANTN

-28 SKSLE
+28 QKSLE

-62 SLKQAIDNGNQANS
+62 SLGAAIDNGNQANS

-92 DQIKSKAI
+92 DQIKQKAI

-115 QADIN
+115 QADII

-138 QLLSGGFSNQ
+138 NLLSGGFSNQ
-148 EFQVGDRSNIT
+148 EFQIGDRSNIT
-159 VKTSIGS
+159 VKTTIGS

-182 ITASNI
+182 ITATTNM
-188 TQLTLKQYD
+188 QLTLKQYD
-197 GIQDFKFASVKIS
+197 GIQDFKYAAVNIS

-217 GALAEEINRNSGVT
+217 GALAEEINRNSGIT
-231 GVRATYNVTTTGV
+231 GVRASYNVTTTGV
-244 FAVKASRTSD
+244 FAVKASSTSD

-268 QDNDQNGALV
+268 QNNDQNGALV

-283 VKDTTGVQA
+283 VKDATGVEA
-292 SIDSNGRLS
+292 SVDKNGRLVM
-301 LTSADGR
+301 TSAEGR
-308 AVYIGGSGNAIGLGS
+308 AVMIEGSIGGGSGVAS
-323 GISQNMY
+323 TMY
-330 ANFGRLSL
+330 SNFGRLSL
-338 VKNSGSDILVSGTFS
+338 VKNSGSDILLSGGT
-353 KMVLSVDANASASN
+353 LAGEGASV
-367 WILSASKG
+367 
-375 AGGIGMAGASTTSQ
+375 IGFAGASTTSQ

-398 SQITAYQRDALG
+398 MQIGGYEADAMGMFGSRFGLVVNSGGMTALFGQATLSQVEGFDNFGTAEGQISAFSQIKDTRYVFSNALSDMMVTG
-410 MNANR
+410 TWAS
-415 FGMQWGSVAMSQNG
+415 FKTSIVVQ
-429 FSQLTVA
+429 TVA
-436 SAGGLANWGVKSNT
+436 GASQAQ
-450 GNLAHISSISELNVV
+450 I
-465 GYFSHTLTVAMVSG
+465 
-479 NWANFRTSMV
+479 
-489 KATNVG
+489 
-495 VNSVGV
+495 VN
-501 PMPGQVQLVNT
+501 Q

-522 MAVMDIVE
+522 MAMMDIVE
-530 TAILNVDQIRADIG
+530 TAILNVDQIRANIG

-566 AESVIRDVDFAD
+566 AESVIRDLDFAS

>member
-10 NVAALNAVVANTN
+10 NVAALQGVVANTN
-23 NSSNL
+23 NSGNL
-28 SKSLE
+28 QKSLE

-50 MAIANQLKTQAS
+50 LAIANQLKTQAS
-62 SLKQAIDNGNQANS
+62 SLGAAIDNGNQANS

-92 DQIKSKAI
+92 DQIKQKAI

-115 QADIN
+115 QADII

-138 QLLSGGFSNQ
+138 NLLSGGFSNQ

-159 VKTSIGS
+159 VKTTIGS
-166 TQSSKIGVT
+166 TQSSKLGVT
-175 RFETGAN
+175 RFETGSK
-182 ITASNI
+182 ITASANV
-188 TQLTLKQYD
+188 QLTIKQYN
-197 GIQDFKFASVKIS
+197 GIEDFKFAAVNIS

-217 GALAEEINRNSGVT
+217 GALAEEINRNSGTT
-231 GVRATYNVTTTGV
+231 GVRASYNVTTTGV
-244 FAVKASRTSD
+244 FAINAGHSSD
-254 DFSINGV
+254 DFKINGV

-268 QDNDQNGALV
+268 QNNDQNGALV

-283 VKDTTGVQA
+283 VKDTTGVEA
-292 SIDSNGRLS
+292 SVDKNGRLVM
-301 LTSADGR
+301 TSAQGR
-308 AVYIGGSGNAIGLGS
+308 AVMIEGIIGGGSGVATT
-323 GISQNMY
+323 MY
-330 ANFGRLSL
+330 SNFGRLSL
-338 VKNSGSDILVSGTFS
+338 VKNSGADILLSGGALGGS
-353 KMVLSVDANASASN
+353 EGASAV
-367 WILSASKG
+367 G
-375 AGGIGMAGASTTSQ
+375 FAGASTTSQ

-398 SQITAYQRDALG
+398 MQIGGYEADAMG
-410 MNANR
+410 MYGDR
-415 FGMQWGSVAMSQNG
+415 FGLVVNSDGISVMFNGAQGLSTVSGFDNFGTGVGQISGFSEVKDTQYLYSNGYSILLNSATWGSFDTAIVVQTATDVSQA
-429 FSQLTVA
+429 Q
-436 SAGGLANWGVKSNT
+436 
-450 GNLAHISSISELNVV
+450 VV
-465 GYFSHTLTVAMVSG
+465 
-479 NWANFRTSMV
+479 N
-489 KATNVG
+489 
-495 VNSVGV
+495 
-501 PMPGQVQLVNT
+501 Q

-522 MAVMDIVE
+522 MAMMDIVE
-530 TAILNVDQIRADIG
+530 TAILNVDQIRANIG

-566 AESVIRDVDFAD
+566 AESVIRDLDFAS

>member
-10 NVAALNAVVANTN
+10 NVAALQGVVANTN

-28 SKSLE
+28 QKSLE

-62 SLKQAIDNGNQANS
+62 SLGAAIDNGNQANS
-76 VLLTADKAIEE
+76 VLLTADRAIEE

-92 DQIKSKAI
+92 DQIKQKAI

-115 QADIN
+115 QADII

-138 QLLSGGFSNQ
+138 NLLSGGFSNQ

-159 VKTSIGS
+159 VKTTIGS

-175 RFETGAN
+175 RFETGKN
-182 ITASNI
+182 ITASSNM
-188 TQLTLKQYD
+188 QLTIKQYN
-197 GIQDFKFASVKIS
+197 GIEDFKFAAVNIS

-217 GALAEEINRNSGVT
+217 GALAEEINRNSGAT
-231 GVRATYNVTTTGV
+231 GVRASYNVTTTGV
-244 FAVKASRTSD
+244 FAVKASSTAD
-254 DFSINGV
+254 NFSINGV

-283 VKDTTGVQA
+283 VKDTTGVEA
-292 SIDSNGRLS
+292 SIDANGRLS

-308 AVYIGGSGNAIGLGS
+308 AVFISGGETRGGNAIGTGS
-323 GISQNMY
+323 GIGFTMY
-330 ANFGRLSL
+330 QNFGRLSL
-338 VKNSGSDILVSGTFS
+338 VKNSGADILVSGVSF
-353 KMVLSVDANASASN
+353 DAAGV
-367 WILSASKG
+367 KTQG
-375 AGGIGMAGASTTSQ
+375 AGAIGFAGVSTTSQ

-398 SQITAYQRDALG
+398 MQIGAYQQDALG
-410 MNANR
+410 MNSTR
-415 FGMQWGSVAMSQNG
+415 FGVQWVSGALTAIFNANGVSVASN
-429 FSQLTVA
+429 
-436 SAGGLANWGVKSNT
+436 GGLANFGAKSVKGANAIT
-450 GNLAHISSISELNVV
+450 GFTQFYQLAQGAFFSGGLSLVMTADWQGFNSIVKQTALSAQSVV
-465 GYFSHTLTVAMVSG
+465 SLVQI
-479 NWANFRTSMV
+479 AN
-489 KATNVG
+489 
-495 VNSVGV
+495 
-501 PMPGQVQLVNT
+501 Q

-522 MAVMDIVE
+522 MAMMDIVE
-530 TAILNVDQIRADIG
+530 TAILNVDQIRANIG

-551 STINNISTTQVNLKS
+551 ATINNISTTQVNLKS
-566 AESVIRDVDFAD
+566 AESVIRDLDFAS

>member
-10 NVAALNAVVANTN
+10 NVAALQGVVANTN

-28 SKSLE
+28 QKSLE

-62 SLKQAIDNGNQANS
+62 SLGAAIDNGNQANS

-92 DQIKSKAI
+92 DQIKQKAI
-100 QAAQDGQSTKTRNML
+100 TAAQDGQSTKTRNML
-115 QADIN
+115 QADII

-138 QLLSGGFSNQ
+138 NLLSGGFSNQ
-148 EFQVGDRSNIT
+148 EFQIGDRSNIT
-159 VKTSIGS
+159 VKTTIGS
-166 TQSSKIGVT
+166 TQSSKLGVT
-175 RFETGAN
+175 RFETGSN
-182 ITASNI
+182 ITASADM
-188 TQLTLKQYD
+188 QLTLKQYD
-197 GIQDFKFASVKIS
+197 GIQDFKYASVKIS
-210 YSVNTGV
+210 YSVNTGL
-217 GALAEEINRNSGVT
+217 GALAEEINRNSGIT
-231 GVRATYNVTTTGV
+231 GVRASYNVTTTGV
-244 FAVKASRTSD
+244 FAVKASSTAD

-261 LIGRVDY
+261 LIGKVDY

-283 VKDTTGVQA
+283 VKDTTGVEA
-292 SIDSNGRLS
+292 SIDANGRLS

-308 AVYIGGSGNAIGLGS
+308 AVFIDGGENRTGNAIGTGS
-323 GISQNMY
+323 GIGITMY
-330 ANFGRLSL
+330 QNFGRLSL
-338 VKNSGSDILVSGTFS
+338 VKNSGSDILLSGVGYINSAAGGAVT
-353 KMVLSVDANASASN
+353 KALGASA
-367 WILSASKG
+367 
-375 AGGIGMAGASTTSQ
+375 IGFGGASRVSQ

-398 SQITAYQRDALG
+398 MQIGVYEQDALG
-410 MNANR
+410 MNSTR
-415 FGMQWGSVAMSQNG
+415 FGVQWVTAGALTAIFQANGVSVASN
-429 FSQLTVA
+429 
-436 SAGGLANWGVKSNT
+436 GGLANFGAKSVKGANAITGFTQFYQLAQGAFFSGGLSVVMT
-450 GNLAHISSISELNVV
+450 GNWQSFGSVV
-465 GYFSHTLTVAMVSG
+465 KNTALSGQSVVS
-479 NWANFRTSMV
+479 MI
-489 KATNVG
+489 
-495 VNSVGV
+495 
-501 PMPGQVQLVNT
+501 QLVNQ

-522 MAVMDIVE
+522 MAMMDIVE
-530 TAILNVDQIRADIG
+530 TAILNVDQIRANIG

-551 STINNISTTQVNLKS
+551 ATINNISTTQVNLKS
-566 AESVIRDVDFAD
+566 AESVIRDLDFAS

>member
-10 NVAALNAVVANTN
+10 NVAALQGVVANTN

-28 SKSLE
+28 QKSLE

-62 SLKQAIDNGNQANS
+62 SLGAAIDNGNQANS

-92 DQIKSKAI
+92 DQIKQKAI
-100 QAAQDGQSTKTRNML
+100 TAAQDGQSTKTRNML
-115 QADIN
+115 QADII

-138 QLLSGGFSNQ
+138 NLLSGGFSNQ
-148 EFQVGDRSNIT
+148 EFQIGDRSNIT
-159 VKTSIGS
+159 VKTTIGS
-166 TQSSKIGVT
+166 TQSSKLGVT

-182 ITASNI
+182 ITVASNM
-188 TQLTLKQYD
+188 QLTLKQYD
-197 GIQDFKFASVKIS
+197 GIQDFKYAAVKIS

-217 GALAEEINRNSGVT
+217 GALAEEINRNSGTT
-231 GVRATYNVTTTGV
+231 GVRASYLVQTTGV
-244 FAVKASRTSD
+244 FAVRASSTAD

-261 LIGRVDY
+261 LIGKVDY

-283 VKDTTGVQA
+283 VKDTTGVEA
-292 SIDSNGRLS
+292 SIDANGRLS

-308 AVYIGGSGNAIGLGS
+308 AVYIGGGANRSNNAIGDGS
-323 GISQNMY
+323 GIAKKMY
-330 ANFGRLSL
+330 TNFGRLSL
-338 VKNSGSDILVSGTFS
+338 VKNSGSDILVSGIGYTQT
-353 KMVLSVDANASASN
+353 SAGAAVTVIS
-367 WILSASKG
+367 G
-375 AGGIGMAGASTTSQ
+375 AGAIGFAGASTVSQ

-398 SQITAYQRDALG
+398 MQIEAYQQDALG
-410 MNANR
+410 MNSRRLNLLSLSA
-415 FGMQWGSVAMSQNG
+415 GLSTA
-429 FSQLTVA
+429 FSTFSAA
-436 SAGGLANWGVKSNT
+436 SAGGIANWGQKSVKGADAIT
-450 GNLAHISSISELNVV
+450 GWTQVKQLAQNAVFSGGLGYTAILTGGGWNKIGSVVKHTNLSGKSVIS
-465 GYFSHTLTVAMVSG
+465 F
-479 NWANFRTSMV
+479 
-489 KATNVG
+489 
-495 VNSVGV
+495 
-501 PMPGQVQLVNT
+501 VQLVNQ

-522 MAVMDIVE
+522 MAMMDIVE
-530 TAILNVDQIRADIG
+530 TAILNVDQIRANIG

-551 STINNISTTQVNLKS
+551 ATINNISTTQVNLKS
-566 AESVIRDVDFAD
+566 AESVIRDLDFAS

>member
-10 NVAALNAVVANTN
+10 NVAALQGVVANTN

-28 SKSLE
+28 QKSLE

-62 SLKQAIDNGNQANS
+62 SLGAAIDNGNQANS

-92 DQIKSKAI
+92 DQIKQKAI

-115 QADIN
+115 QADII

-138 QLLSGGFSNQ
+138 NLLSGGFSNQ

-159 VKTSIGS
+159 VKTTIGS

-182 ITASNI
+182 ITASTNM
-188 TQLTLKQYD
+188 QLTLKQYN
-197 GIQDFKFASVKIS
+197 GIEDFKFAAVNIS

-217 GALAEEINRNSGVT
+217 GALAEEINRNSGTT
-231 GVRATYNVTTTGV
+231 GVRASYNVTTTGV
-244 FAVKASRTSD
+244 FAVKASSTSD

-283 VKDTTGVQA
+283 VKDTTGVEA
-292 SIDSNGRLS
+292 SIDANGRLS

-308 AVYIGGSGNAIGLGS
+308 AVYIDGKARGGNALGDGS
-323 GISQNMY
+323 GIAKSMY

-338 VKNSGSDILVSGTFS
+338 VKNSGSDILVSGMGYRVIS
-353 KMVLSVDANASASN
+353 ANGLVSAARGASS
-367 WILSASKG
+367 
-375 AGGIGMAGASTTSQ
+375 IGFAGASTVSQ

-398 SQITAYQRDALG
+398 MQIGVYEADALG
-410 MNANR
+410 MNSRR
-415 FGMQWGSVAMSQNG
+415 FGLLGMSAGISTVFTTMSLASV
-429 FSQLTVA
+429 
-436 SAGGLANWGVKSNT
+436 GGLANWGAKSVKGADAITGWNQIKEIAQNAVFSGAGAAYSLILTGGSFNKLAGGVQNT
-450 GNLAHISSISELNVV
+450 ALSSATVV
-465 GYFSHTLTVAMVSG
+465 SL
-479 NWANFRTSMV
+479 
-489 KATNVG
+489 
-495 VNSVGV
+495 
-501 PMPGQVQLVNT
+501 VQLVNQ

-522 MAVMDIVE
+522 MAMMDIVE
-530 TAILNVDQIRADIG
+530 TAILNVDQIRANIG

-551 STINNISTTQVNLKS
+551 ATINNISTTQVNLKS
-566 AESVIRDVDFAD
+566 AESVIRDLDFAS

>member
-10 NVAALNAVVANTN
+10 NVAALQGVVANTN

-28 SKSLE
+28 QKSLE

-62 SLKQAIDNGNQANS
+62 SLGAAIDNGNQANS

-92 DQIKSKAI
+92 DQIKQKAI
-100 QAAQDGQSTKTRNML
+100 TAAQDGQSTKTRNML
-115 QADIN
+115 QADII

-138 QLLSGGFSNQ
+138 NLLSGGFSNQ

-159 VKTSIGS
+159 VKTTIGS
-166 TQSSKIGVT
+166 TQSSKLGVT
-175 RFETGAN
+175 RFETG
-182 ITASNI
+182 SNI
-188 TQLTLKQYD
+188 SASADMQLTLKQYD
-197 GIQDFKFASVKIS
+197 GIQDFKYASVKIS

-217 GALAEEINRNSGVT
+217 GALAEEINRNSGTT
-231 GVRATYNVTTTGV
+231 GVRASYNVTTTGV
-244 FAVKASRTSD
+244 FAVKASSTAEN
-254 DFSINGV
+254 FSINGV
-261 LIGRVDY
+261 LIGKVDY

-283 VKDTTGVQA
+283 VKDTTGVEA
-292 SIDSNGRLS
+292 SIDANGRLS

-308 AVYIGGSGNAIGLGS
+308 AVFIDGGENRGGNAIGVGS
-323 GISQNMY
+323 GIGITMY
-330 ANFGRLSL
+330 QNFGRLSL
-338 VKNSGSDILVSGTFS
+338 VKNSGSDILLSGVGQIKTS
-353 KMVLSVDANASASN
+353 TGGAAVEAKGASA
-367 WILSASKG
+367 
-375 AGGIGMAGASTTSQ
+375 IGFGGASRVSQ

-398 SQITAYQRDALG
+398 MQIGVYQQDALG
-410 MNANR
+410 MNSSR
-415 FGMQWGSVAMSQNG
+415 FGMQWVSAAGTLTAIFNAEGISQ
-429 FSQLTVA
+429 A
-436 SAGGLANWGVKSNT
+436 SLGGLANWGAKSTKGANAISALSQMYALAQGAFFSGGISHVMTANWQGFNSIVKNT
-450 GNLAHISSISELNVV
+450 ALSGQSVV
-465 GYFSHTLTVAMVSG
+465 SLI
-479 NWANFRTSMV
+479 
-489 KATNVG
+489 
-495 VNSVGV
+495 
-501 PMPGQVQLVNT
+501 QLVNQ

-522 MAVMDIVE
+522 MAMMDIVE
-530 TAILNVDQIRADIG
+530 TAILNVDQIRANIG

-551 STINNISTTQVNLKS
+551 ATINNISTTQVNLKS
-566 AESVIRDVDFAD
+566 AESVIRDLDFAS

>member
-10 NVAALNAVVANTN
+10 NVAALQGVVANTN

-28 SKSLE
+28 QKSLE

-62 SLKQAIDNGNQANS
+62 SLGAAIDNGNQANS

-92 DQIKSKAI
+92 DQIKQKAI

-115 QADIN
+115 QADII

-138 QLLSGGFSNQ
+138 NLLSGGFSNQ

-159 VKTSIGS
+159 VKTTIGS
-166 TQSSKIGVT
+166 TQSSKLGVT
-175 RFETGAN
+175 RFETGSN
-182 ITASNI
+182 ITASANM
-188 TQLTLKQYD
+188 QLTLKQYD
-197 GIQDFKFASVKIS
+197 GIQDFKYASVNIS

-217 GALAEEINRNSGVT
+217 GALAEEINRNSGIT

-244 FAVKASRTSD
+244 FAVKASSTAN
-254 DFSINGV
+254 DFAINGV

-268 QDNDQNGALV
+268 QDNDTNGALV

-283 VKDTTGVQA
+283 VKDTTSVEA
-292 SIDSNGRLS
+292 SIDANGRLS

-308 AVYIGGSGNAIGLGS
+308 AVYISGGETRGGNAIGTGS
-323 GISQNMY
+323 GIGVTMY
-330 ANFGRLSL
+330 NNFGRLSL
-338 VKNSGSDILVSGTFS
+338 VKNSGSDILVSGVGFVGS
-353 KMVLSVDANASASN
+353 AGAKALGASA
-367 WILSASKG
+367 
-375 AGGIGMAGASTTSQ
+375 IGFGGASRVSQ

-398 SQITAYQRDALG
+398 MQIEAYQQDALG
-410 MNANR
+410 MNSSR
-415 FGMQWGSVAMSQNG
+415 FGMQWVSVAGTLTAIFNTNG
-429 FSQLTVA
+429 VSVA
-436 SAGGLANWGVKSNT
+436 SNGGLANFGAKSVKGANAITGFTQFYQLAQGAFFSGGISHVMTANWQGFNSIVKNT
-450 GNLAHISSISELNVV
+450 ALSAQSVV
-465 GYFSHTLTVAMVSG
+465 SL
-479 NWANFRTSMV
+479 
-489 KATNVG
+489 
-495 VNSVGV
+495 
-501 PMPGQVQLVNT
+501 VQLVNQ

-522 MAVMDIVE
+522 MAMMDIVE
-530 TAILNVDQIRADIG
+530 TAILNVDQIRANIG

-551 STINNISTTQVNLKS
+551 ATINNISTTQVNLKS
-566 AESVIRDVDFAD
+566 AESVIRDLDFAS

>member
-10 NVAALNAVVANTN
+10 NVAALQGVVANTN

-28 SKSLE
+28 QKSLE

-62 SLKQAIDNGNQANS
+62 SLGAAIDNGNQANS

-92 DQIKSKAI
+92 DQIKQKAI

-115 QADIN
+115 QADII

-138 QLLSGGFSNQ
+138 NLLSGGFSNQ

-159 VKTSIGS
+159 VKTTIGS

-175 RFETGAN
+175 RFETGKN
-182 ITASNI
+182 ITASSNM
-188 TQLTLKQYD
+188 QLTIKQYN
-197 GIQDFKFASVKIS
+197 GIEDFKFAAVNIS

-217 GALAEEINRNSGVT
+217 GALAEEINRNSGAT
-231 GVRATYNVTTTGV
+231 GVRASYNVTTTGV
-244 FAVKASRTSD
+244 FAVKASSTAD
-254 DFSINGV
+254 NFSINGV

-268 QDNDQNGALV
+268 QDKDQNGALV

-283 VKDTTGVQA
+283 VKDTTGVEA
-292 SIDSNGRLS
+292 SIDANGRLN

-308 AVYIGGSGNAIGLGS
+308 AVFISGGEARGGNAIGTGS
-323 GISQNMY
+323 GIGITMY
-330 ANFGRLSL
+330 QNFGRLSL
-338 VKNSGSDILVSGTFS
+338 VKNSGADILVSGVSF
-353 KMVLSVDANASASN
+353 DATGTKT
-367 WILSASKG
+367 LG
-375 AGGIGMAGASTTSQ
+375 AGAIGFAGVSTTSQ

-398 SQITAYQRDALG
+398 MQIGAYQQDALG
-410 MNANR
+410 MNSTR
-415 FGMQWGSVAMSQNG
+415 FGVQWVTGGALTAIFNTNGVSVASN
-429 FSQLTVA
+429 
-436 SAGGLANWGVKSNT
+436 GGLANFGAKSVKGANAITGFTQFYQLAQGAFFSGGLSLVMTADWQGFNSLVKNT
-450 GNLAHISSISELNVV
+450 AISGQSVIS
-465 GYFSHTLTVAMVSG
+465 MI
-479 NWANFRTSMV
+479 
-489 KATNVG
+489 
-495 VNSVGV
+495 
-501 PMPGQVQLVNT
+501 QLVNQ

-522 MAVMDIVE
+522 MAMMDIVE
-530 TAILNVDQIRADIG
+530 TAILNVDQIRANIG

-551 STINNISTTQVNLKS
+551 ATINNISTTQVNLKS
-566 AESVIRDVDFAD
+566 AESVIRDLDFAS

>member
-10 NVAALNAVVANTN
+10 NVAALQGVVANTN

-28 SKSLE
+28 QKSLE

-62 SLKQAIDNGNQANS
+62 SLGAAIDNGNQANS

-92 DQIKSKAI
+92 DQIKQKAI
-100 QAAQDGQSTKTRNML
+100 TAAQDGQSTKTRNML
-115 QADIN
+115 QADII

-138 QLLSGGFSNQ
+138 NLLSGGFSNQ
-148 EFQVGDRSNIT
+148 EFQIGDRSNIT
-159 VKTSIGS
+159 VKTTIGS
-166 TQSSKIGVT
+166 TQSSKLGVT

-182 ITASNI
+182 ITVASNM
-188 TQLTLKQYD
+188 QLTLKQYD
-197 GIQDFKFASVKIS
+197 GIQDFKYAAVNIS

-217 GALAEEINRNSGVT
+217 GALAEEINRNSGTT

-244 FAVKASRTSD
+244 FAVKASSTAD
-254 DFSINGV
+254 DFAINGV
-261 LIGRVDY
+261 LIGKVDY
-268 QDNDQNGALV
+268 QDNDTNGALV

-283 VKDTTGVQA
+283 VKDTTGVEA
-292 SIDSNGRLS
+292 SIDANGRLS

-308 AVYIGGSGNAIGLGS
+308 AVYISGGASRGGNAIGSGS
-323 GISQNMY
+323 GVASTMY
-330 ANFGRLSL
+330 RNFGRLSL
-338 VKNSGSDILVSGTFS
+338 VKNGGADILLSGRGYTQTS
-353 KMVLSVDANASASN
+353 AGAVVNTLS
-367 WILSASKG
+367 G
-375 AGGIGMAGASTTSQ
+375 AGAIGFGGASTTSQ

-398 SQITAYQRDALG
+398 MQTDIYKADALG
-410 MNANR
+410 MNSTR
-415 FGMQWGSVAMSQNG
+415 FGYAIMTAGISQMFQNMSVASM
-429 FSQLTVA
+429 
-436 SAGGLANWGVKSNT
+436 GGLANFGPKSTKGVNAISDYQQIREAAQGSFFSIALSNT
-450 GNLAHISSISELNVV
+450 MTANWQAFNSIVQNTALSSATVV
-465 GYFSHTLTVAMVSG
+465 
-479 NWANFRTSMV
+479 SMI
-489 KATNVG
+489 
-495 VNSVGV
+495 
-501 PMPGQVQLVNT
+501 QLVDK

-522 MAVMDIVE
+522 MAMMDIVE
-530 TAILNVDQIRADIG
+530 TAILNVDQIRANIG

-551 STINNISTTQVNLKS
+551 ATINNISTTQVNLKS
-566 AESVIRDVDFAD
+566 AESVIRDLDFAS

>member
-10 NVAALNAVVANTN
+10 NVAALQGIVANTN

-28 SKSLE
+28 QKSLE

-62 SLKQAIDNGNQANS
+62 SLGAAIDNGNQANS

-92 DQIKSKAI
+92 DQIKQKAI
-100 QAAQDGQSTKTRNML
+100 QSAQDGQSTKTRNML
-115 QADIN
+115 QADII

-130 NTTSFNGK
+130 NSTSFNGK

-159 VKTSIGS
+159 VKTTIGS

-175 RFETGAN
+175 RFETGSN
-182 ITASNI
+182 ITASADM
-188 TQLTLKQYD
+188 QLTLKQYD
-197 GIQDFKFASVKIS
+197 GIQDFKYASVRIS

-217 GALAEEINRNSGVT
+217 GALAEEINRNSGTT
-231 GVRATYNVTTTGV
+231 GVRATYNVTTTGL
-244 FAVKASRTSD
+244 FAVRASSTAD
-254 DFSINGV
+254 NFSINGV
-261 LIGRVDY
+261 LIGKIDY
-268 QDNDQNGALV
+268 QDNDTNGALV
-278 NAINA
+278 NGINA
-283 VKDTTGVQA
+283 LKDTTGVEA
-292 SIDSNGRLS
+292 SIDANGRLS

-308 AVYIGGSGNAIGLGS
+308 AVYIGGGETRGGNAMGTGS
-323 GISQNMY
+323 GIGIPMY
-330 ANFGRLSL
+330 QNFGRLSL
-338 VKNSGSDILVSGTFS
+338 VKNSGADILMSGTGWI
-353 KMVLSVDANASASN
+353 KTQATVAATLARGASA
-367 WILSASKG
+367 
-375 AGGIGMAGASTTSQ
+375 IGFGGASRVSQ

-398 SQITAYQRDALG
+398 MQTDAYQRDALG
-410 MNANR
+410 MNSTR
-415 FGMQWGSVAMSQNG
+415 FGVQWLSQAGTLTNMFNTNG
-429 FSQLTVA
+429 ISAA
-436 SAGGLANWGVKSNT
+436 SLGGLANYGPTSLKGANAISTYVKL
-450 GNLAHISSISELNVV
+450 GQMAQ
-465 GYFSHTLTVAMVSG
+465 GAFFSQTLTEVMTA
-479 NWANFRTSMV
+479 NWQGFNSLV
-489 KATNVG
+489 KANAISRATVL
-495 VNSVGV
+495 SII
-501 PMPGQVQLVNT
+501 QLANA

-522 MAVMDIVE
+522 MAMMDIVE
-530 TAILNVDQIRADIG
+530 TAILNVDQIRANIG

-551 STINNISTTQVNLKS
+551 ATINNISTTQVNLKS
-566 AESVIRDVDFAD
+566 AESVIRDLDFAS